1 MNNLEKAFDKT
12 YADRVLSD
20 IDEQPHEFSLAF
32 EKRMGRL
39 IKTHCGNTITASGAI
54 YPRLIIKYATIAAL
68 LAVLATSVR

>member
-20 IDEQPHEFSLAF
+20 ITTQSHEFSPAF
-32 EKRMGRL
+32 EKKMGRL
-39 IKTHCGNTITASGAI
+39 LKASCCDTIVGAAI